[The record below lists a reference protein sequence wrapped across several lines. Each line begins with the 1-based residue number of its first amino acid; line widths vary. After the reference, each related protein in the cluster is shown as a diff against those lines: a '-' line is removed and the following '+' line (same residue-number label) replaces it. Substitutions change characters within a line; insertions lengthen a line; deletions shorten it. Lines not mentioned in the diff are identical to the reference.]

1 MTEVIAQSEASK
13 NRWFRREFVDLPKR
27 LFRDCPQWVPWFD
40 VDVRMVLKRSH
51 PYFEHAR
58 AETFLAVDTDGVGA
72 GGVVGRM
79 AVFRNENYIREH
91 GRECAH
97 FYFLDFIDDRQVAHA
112 LLDRAVEWAR
122 GQGCSSLEGPLL
134 YGGTSGSGILIE
146 GFEHRA
152 AMNMMLYNHPYYV
165 PILEEYGFE
174 KLVDLCSFKTD
185 PRDFDVP
192 EKVARF
198 AEIVEKRGRFEVLRF
213 KNKADV
219 KKRAPEI
226 ADLFNVTLGD
236 HPEDYPLSDKELV
249 QLQKDL
255 LLVADPKLVKIL
267 AYEGRIVGF
276 CLAFPD
282 LTEAMQK
289 NRGGLSPIRIIRLL
303 REKKLT
309 KRLLVNGMAILPEY
323 QKLGGNA
330 FLYTELTKTV
340 HEGGRFEFA
349 EIVQVA
355 ETTEMMLKD
364 LQRLGSIPY
373 KRHRM
378 FKLPIG

>member
-1 MTEVIAQSEASK
+1 MTEVLAQSDVHY
-13 NRWFRREFVDLPKR
+13 NRWFRREFIEFPKR
-27 LFRDCPQWVPWFD
+27 LYRNCPQWVPWFD

-58 AETFLAVDTDGVGA
+58 CETFLAVL
-72 GGVVGRM
+72 GGKKKDEVVGRI

-97 FYFLDFIDDRQVAHA
+97 FYFLDFIDDTSVAQA
-112 LLDRAVEWAR
+112 LLDRAVEWA
-122 GQGCSSLEGPLL
+122 GKQGCTSLEGPLL
-134 YGGTSGSGILIE
+134 YGGTSGSGILIH
-146 GFEHRA
+146 GYEHRA
-152 AMNMMLYNHPYYV
+152 AMNMMLYNFPYYV
-165 PILEEYGFE
+165 PAVAEYGFE
-174 KLVDLCSFKTD
+174 KLVDLCSFRID
-185 PRDFDVP
+185 PREFRVP
-192 EKVARF
+192 EKIARF
-198 AEIVEKRGRFEVLRF
+198 AEIVEKRGRFKVLRF
-213 KNKADV
+213 RNRADV
-219 KKRAPEI
+219 KKKAPEI

-236 HPEDYPLSDKELV
+236 HPEDYPLSDKELE

-267 AYEGRIVGF
+267 ACEDRIVGF
-276 CLAFPD
+276 CIAFPD

-289 NRGGLSPIRIIRLL
+289 NQGRLSPLRIIRLL

-309 KRLLVNGMAILPEY
+309 SRLLVNGMAILPEY

-330 FLYTELTKTV
+330 FLYTELTRTV

-349 EIVQVA
+349 EMVQVA

-364 LQRLGSIPY
+364 LERLGSIPY

>member
-1 MTEVIAQSEASK
+1 MTEVLAQSDVQK
-13 NRWFRREFVDLPKR
+13 KGWFRREFVEFPKR
-27 LFRDCPQWVPWFD
+27 LYRKCPQWVPWFD

-58 AETFLAVDTDGVGA
+58 CETFLAVL
-72 GGVVGRM
+72 GGKKKDEVVGRI

-97 FYFLDFIDDRQVAHA
+97 FYFLDFIDDTSVAQA
-112 LLDRAVEWAR
+112 LLDRAVEWA
-122 GQGCSSLEGPLL
+122 GKQGCTSLEGPLL
-134 YGGTSGSGILIE
+134 YGGTSGSGILIH
-146 GFEHRA
+146 GYEHRA
-152 AMNMMLYNHPYYV
+152 AMNMMLYNFPYYV
-165 PILEEYGFE
+165 PAVAEYGFE
-174 KLVDLCSFKTD
+174 KLVDLCSFRID
-185 PRDFDVP
+185 PREFRVP
-192 EKVARF
+192 EKIARF
-198 AEIVEKRGRFEVLRF
+198 AEIVEKRGRFKVLRF
-213 KNKADV
+213 RNRADV
-219 KKRAPEI
+219 KKKAPEI

-236 HPEDYPLSDKELV
+236 HPEDYPLSDKELE

-267 AYEGRIVGF
+267 ACEDRIVGF
-276 CLAFPD
+276 CIAFPD

-289 NRGGLSPIRIIRLL
+289 NQGRLSPLRIIRLL

-309 KRLLVNGMAILPEY
+309 SRLLVNGMAILPEY

-330 FLYTELTKTV
+330 FLYTELTRTV

-349 EIVQVA
+349 EMVQVA

-364 LQRLGSIPY
+364 LERLGSIPY